1 MSTGTGAS
9 SAGRAGRP
17 DQIQVPGLPP
27 SRLVPLLE
35 AVLFAATEPVSLRR
49 LADVTGCAEAQV
61 ENALKELGRHL
72 AEESHGV
79 ELALVAGGYR
89 LFTKKVYAPYVA
101 ALLQPERPQLSPA
114 ALETLAIIA
123 YKQPITRGE
132 IEAIRGVQSDHTIKT
147 LLDRQLIR
155 EAGRRDGPGRPILY
169 ATTPL
174 FLERFGLSDLKELPP
189 PETLLP
195 PEGGGAPR

>member
-1 MSTGTGAS
+1 MSGGAS
-9 SAGRAGRP
+9 GFTEAGAPRP
-17 DQIQVPGLPP
+17 GQLPVPGLPP
-27 SRLVPLLE
+27 NRLVPLLE
-35 AVLFAATEPVSLRR
+35 AVLFAATEPVPVRR
-49 LADVTGCAEAQV
+49 LAEIAGVSEGQV
-61 ENALKELGRHL
+61 EAAL
-72 AEESHGV
+72 AELRGRLEEPAHGV
-79 ELALVAGGYR
+79 ELLRVAGGYR
-89 LFTKKVYAPYVA
+89 LFTKKAYAPYIE
-101 ALLQPERPQLSPA
+101 ALLQPERTQLSPA

-132 IEAIRGVQSDHTIKT
+132 IEAIRGVQCDHTIKT

-189 PETLLP
+189 PESFLARD
-195 PEGGGAPR
+195 GGAG